1 MPPFLLAC
9 LMAVG
14 VAAPAAPQAAQQWAN
29 LITLPA
35 GVQPTDG
42 TLIEHEFDE
51 AVFIVGTVDTPKR
64 GKFATGYLTRLPEG
78 FHEPSDAAWKKWE
91 PVLRAKGWVLKGHSG
106 ESYSLQRL
114 DASGESWLTVG
125 LAEYQ
130 DPRLTFVRVGAK
142 PRTITLPPPAPKPEA
157 VGDKAEWP
165 FLKAATGSTLENTAV
180 VEEPLDVTAGK
191 DGEPHLVGRR
201 YLTKQYTPPANFS
214 KLEFELAYADA
225 LRRAGWTVLPR
236 RDGMPEGEGMVRAH
250 YAANG
255 REIWAVLG
263 RANDD
268 SNTGLSISVAD
279 IGADDWS
286 KTLAGAC
293 RLPLYG
299 VTFDFDKA
307 TLKPESTAVLQK
319 AADALNAN
327 AALRVEV
334 QGHTDDVG
342 DAAYNV
348 TLSGQRAEAVR
359 AWLAQHGVAP
369 GRLTSKGYGKTQ
381 PIVENSSDLNRA
393 RNRRVELA
401 CAK

>member
-9 LMAVG
+9 LI
-14 VAAPAAPQAAQQWAN
+14 VAGLAPQATPQWAN
-29 LITLPA
+29 QVSLPA

-42 TLIEHEFDE
+42 TLIEREFDE
-51 AVFIVGTVDTPKR
+51 AVFTIGTVETPKR

-91 PVLRAKGWVLKGHSG
+91 PVLRAKGWMLKGHSG
-106 ESYSLQRL
+106 DSYSLQRL

-130 DPRLTFVRVGAK
+130 DPRLTFVRVGTK
-142 PRTITLPPPAPKPEA
+142 PRPITLAPPAPKPET
-157 VGDKAEWP
+157 VGDAAEWP
-165 FLKAATGSTLENTAV
+165 FLKAAAGSTLENTAV
-180 VEEPLDVTAGK
+180 VEEPLDVTAGA
-191 DGEPHLVGRR
+191 DREPRLVGRR
-201 YLTKQYTPPANFS
+201 HLTKQYTPPANFS

-225 LRRAGWTVLPR
+225 LTRAGWMVLPR
-236 RDGMPEGEGMVRAH
+236 RDGVAEGEGVVRAH

-255 REIWAVLG
+255 RDIWAVLG
-263 RANDD
+263 RGNDD
-268 SNTGLSISVAD
+268 SNTGLGISVAD

-286 KTLAGAC
+286 KTLAAAC

-299 VTFDFDKA
+299 VTFDFNKA
-307 TLKPESTAVLQK
+307 TIRAESTAVLQK
-319 AADALNAN
+319 AADALAAN
-327 AALRVEV
+327 PSLRVEV

-342 DAAYNV
+342 DAAYNLA
-348 TLSGQRAEAVR
+348 LSGQRADAVR
-359 AWLAQHGVAP
+359 AWLAQHGVAA
-369 GRLTSKGYGKTQ
+369 GRMTSKGYGKAQ
-381 PIVENSSDLNRA
+381 PVVENSSDANRA